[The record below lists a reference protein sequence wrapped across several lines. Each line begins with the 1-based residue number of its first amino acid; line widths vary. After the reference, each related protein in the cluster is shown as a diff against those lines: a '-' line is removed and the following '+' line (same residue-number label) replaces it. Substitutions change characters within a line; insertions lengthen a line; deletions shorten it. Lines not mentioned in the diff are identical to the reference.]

1 VLLIATGEGAVMGVM
16 KRLADASCEV
26 GVSRGDDHPY
36 WCFGLV
42 LDLDNPSQGMFGFDT
57 GLFIAGEPEN
67 LLPMRGDKR
76 TGEQQHS
83 AGRAVPYP
91 FTGRAHELVA
101 LRWNRIPS
109 PPAFVVDRFALSTD
123 RRILEF
129 ALRFVEVML
138 PGSNRSIFVVSG
150 KM

>member
-1 VLLIATGEGAVMGVM
+1 MGVM
-16 KRLADASCEV
+16 QRLADASCEMGV
-26 GVSRGDDHPY
+26 GRGDDHPY

-42 LDLDNPSQGMFGFDT
+42 LDLDNPSQRMFGFDT

-67 LLPMRGDKR
+67 LVPMRGDKR

-83 AGRAVPYP
+83 ARRAVLYP
-91 FTGRAHELVA
+91 FTGRAHELVTF
-101 LRWNRIPS
+101 RWGRVPC
-109 PPAFVVDRFALSTD
+109 PPAFVVDRVALTTHG
-123 RRILEF
+123 RLLEF
-129 ALRFVEVML
+129 ALRFVEVVL